1 MQVARWAEQCPAWRV
16 HPNSRQVTAVTAE
29 MSPAWGTGRTT
40 LHGDTPGGGG
50 EPPDEIWETC
60 SKAMPA
66 VLEIVF
72 FYLFLISRAVVK
84 CKKLERSFHTAV
96 IQWRVKLG
104 RSASLMVLHCS
115 CSGDQENPGRKILSS
130 SPTQAGTCLLCYL
143 RCSADC
149 VPWYGSHC
157 DRQCSAWQ
165 NLK

>member
-1 MQVARWAEQCPAWRV
+1 MQVERWAEQWPAWRV

-40 LHGDTPGGGG
+40 LHGGTPGRGG
-50 EPPDEIWETC
+50 EPPAEIWETC

-96 IQWRVKLG
+96 IHEE
-104 RSASLMVLHCS
+104 SSLDVQRLSWCFTAAAVVTRKIQGGKSFLPALPRLELACYVIWDVLQTVYHDMVLIVIGS
-115 CSGDQENPGRKILSS
+115 VQPGK
-130 SPTQAGTCLLCYL
+130 T
-143 RCSADC
+143 
-149 VPWYGSHC
+149 
-157 DRQCSAWQ
+157 
-165 NLK
+165 